1 MKRLTIKRARDSR
14 PRMERAPT
22 RLAPTRLA
30 PWFALGILVINFCGC
45 TLHKPPA
52 HTTIV
57 NQALPK
63 ATPLPPAWS
72 ESPNAATVSDDWVKS
87 FHDSGLEV
95 VVREAI
101 ANNLDLRQAA
111 AQVYAA
117 RQSVIVVGSKLKPQI
132 GATFGVDTTRSSNA
146 TSSNQVESN
155 SAYAGVSW
163 EIDVWG
169 RLRSQRA
176 AAQENYE
183 AIALDYAFARQSLAA
198 TTAQNWYLAIETRQL
213 LALTGESVTIYT
225 KLLELVKVRRAAGKV
240 ADLDVAEASYE
251 LNEAQSQ
258 LASAQGLYSEARRS
272 LEVLVG
278 RYPAAELE
286 VAEAFAPLPPPVAP
300 GMPSSLLERRPDIV
314 AAEHQVLAAFRTQ
327 QAAKLA
333 LLPSFSFDLEGGRL
347 SDQLLSVLSLNPWL
361 IHSAVGMFVPIYQGG
376 ALQAQIK
383 IATAQEEQSIA
394 YFGSVALNALEEVE
408 VGLTNERLFA
418 QRLPPTESA
427 VSDHTEAVRV
437 ANLRYKSGNM
447 DFLSVLQL
455 QEGQIQS
462 EAALIQLR
470 NAQLANRI
478 NLHLALGGSFD
489 SSAATASSATMTGK
503 TP

>member
-1 MKRLTIKRARDSR
+1 
-14 PRMERAPT
+14 
-22 RLAPTRLA
+22 
-30 PWFALGILVINFCGC
+30 
-45 TLHKPPA
+45 
-52 HTTIV
+52 
-57 NQALPK
+57 
-63 ATPLPPAWS
+63 
-72 ESPNAATVSDDWVKS
+72 
-87 FHDSGLEV
+87 V

-314 AAEHQVLAAFRTQ
+314 AAEHQVLAACS
-327 QAAKLA
+327 A
-333 LLPSFSFDLEGGRL
+333 PSKPRNWRFFPASPSIWKEG
-347 SDQLLSVLSLNPWL
+347 V
-361 IHSAVGMFVPIYQGG
+361 
-376 ALQAQIK
+376 
-383 IATAQEEQSIA
+383 
-394 YFGSVALNALEEVE
+394 
-408 VGLTNERLFA
+408 
-418 QRLPPTESA
+418 
-427 VSDHTEAVRV
+427 
-437 ANLRYKSGNM
+437 
-447 DFLSVLQL
+447 
-455 QEGQIQS
+455 
-462 EAALIQLR
+462 
-470 NAQLANRI
+470 
-478 NLHLALGGSFD
+478 
-489 SSAATASSATMTGK
+489 
-503 TP
+503 